1 MVLESMGVHVRN
13 ILVGI
18 LGQTLKE
25 RMTVAVEVPIVI
37 CEWYLKYS
45 VHMLDIT
52 DVIIDVAELCLK
64 LK

>member
-1 MVLESMGVHVRN
+1 MVLESMGVHMRTL
-13 ILVGI
+13 LVGI
-18 LGQTLKE
+18 LGKALKE
-25 RMTVAVEVPIVI
+25 RMTLAVEVPIVI

-52 DVIIDVAELCLK
+52 DVIVDVAELCLK

>member
-1 MVLESMGVHVRN
+1 MVVHMRAL
-13 ILVGI
+13 LVGI

-25 RMTVAVEVPIVI
+25 RMTLAVEVPIVI

-45 VHMLDIT
+45 MHMLDIT
-52 DVIIDVAELCLK
+52 DVIVDVAELCLK